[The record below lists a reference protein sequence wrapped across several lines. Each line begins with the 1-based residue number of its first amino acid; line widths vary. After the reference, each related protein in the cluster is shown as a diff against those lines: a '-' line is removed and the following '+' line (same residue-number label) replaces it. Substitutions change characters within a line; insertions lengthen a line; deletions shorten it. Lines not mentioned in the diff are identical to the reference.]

1 MIEKKMV
8 DQSCGKTFENVSFI
22 HFLLKIKCQLKIPFK
37 KLLALY
43 FQDLEIISNLNRMVV
58 VTECVCI

>member
-43 FQDLEIISNLNRMVV
+43 F
-58 VTECVCI
+58 